1 MVGPTVASSTFVFGT
16 LENGWTLSWMTGCP
30 PSKENS
36 SSSTPLMPTSFGVHS
51 WRRHMQSK
59 SHPHTCTLTSSHMH
73 AHTLTSSPFTLCTST
88 LAPHTLSTLTH
99 SLTSSHMHLTL
110 LCILTRYAVPHTL
123 CTSHPHSHI
132 LTFHPMYL
140 TYFEP
145 HTLTHVPSLTL

>member
-59 SHPHTCTLTSSHMH
+59 SHPHTCTLT
-73 AHTLTSSPFTLCTST
+73 LTFSPFTLCTST
-88 LAPHTLSTLTH
+88 LALHTLSTLTH
-99 SLTSSHMHLTL
+99 SHPHICTSHYI
-110 LCILTRYAVPHTL
+110 CILTRYAVPHTL
-123 CTSHPHSHI
+123 CTSHPLHLTPSHSH
-132 LTFHPMYL
+132 FH
-140 TYFEP
+140 
-145 HTLTHVPSLTL
+145 HTSHSHSHSV